1 MFSLPIPL
9 IETLTKHSD
18 DPRLASNRPV
28 ATHSGSGH
36 PVTAT
41 TTTSASPG
49 SGATQR
55 RCTVMTSA
63 ATTSTTAGSVTLP
76 FDALQQFALP
86 QLDPDQDVQHGD
98 DRHRADEKQEAGH
111 LEGVC
116 EVMVFELW
124 TKPRAEIEF
133 H

>member
-1 MFSLPIPL
+1 M
-9 IETLTKHSD
+9 
-18 DPRLASNRPV
+18 
-28 ATHSGSGH
+28 ATHSGSRIS
-36 PVTAT
+36 VTAST
-41 TTTSASPG
+41 ATTSASTS

-55 RCTVMTSA
+55 RGTVMTSA
-63 ATTSTTAGSVTLP
+63 TTTTTAGSVTLP

-116 EVMVFELW
+116 KVMVFELW